1 MFFLQSTSIYVNA
14 PILNYDVL
22 ASYSHVNPTMVHTLT
37 GLALPIFIIMYRIAG
52 LIRKKRDRATQS
64 LREGTSWRY
73 DELVDLVSEAENIQQ
88 DLDTEKR
95 LIDEIIESE
104 LA

>member
-1 MFFLQSTSIYVNA
+1 
-14 PILNYDVL
+14 
-22 ASYSHVNPTMVHTLT
+22 
-37 GLALPIFIIMYRIAG
+37 MYRIAG

-88 DLDTEKR
+88 DLDNEKR

-104 LA
+104 WVRPKHLARIDIFVRESPTGNSSLSSRSFPAHLCAAASLPGSQ